1 MAAVRCTSSSNQNN
15 VGANKEPPGPADA
28 QQTFV
33 QKAAPGVAAAF
44 VISELGF
51 AGADLIGAQL
61 LALQGLTGASP
72 ISGIPVAIILGLALK
87 NSGLMSE
94 ATLKTLNPGLDVCKK
109 TVLQI
114 GIVCIGAKL
123 SALDIVT
130 TGLVGI
136 PAVLLSIGTGLT
148 VIPWLG
154 KQLSLPPKMSALIAA
169 GCSIC
174 GVTAIS
180 ALAPIIKANQQE
192 ISFAVANVVIFGTLA
207 MLTLPYACD
216 HLFEFSQQ
224 KGIFLGLAVHDTAQV
239 MGAAL
244 TYKTVFGDE
253 VVFAIAAVT
262 KLTRNIFLAAVIP
275 WLAWRTHRAEGE
287 GGAGTSGR
295 GASSLIKTA
304 LPIFV
309 VAFLCMATVRSAGD
323 SMLQAGFPAL
333 LVLDAQ
339 QWKYVCSILGNDI
352 GSRFCLGTA
361 MAAVGSTTSLSV
373 LRGVGM
379 KPFLLGAAG
388 SVSVAFTAFVAVSL
402 LASAGMF
409 SVSPLYVAEEDGEQG
424 VGTQGRG

>member
-1 MAAVRCTSSSNQNN
+1 
-15 VGANKEPPGPADA
+15 
-28 QQTFV
+28 
-33 QKAAPGVAAAF
+33 
-44 VISELGF
+44 
-51 AGADLIGAQL
+51 
-61 LALQGLTGASP
+61 
-72 ISGIPVAIILGLALK
+72 
-87 NSGLMSE
+87 
-94 ATLKTLNPGLDVCKK
+94 
-109 TVLQI
+109 
-114 GIVCIGAKL
+114 
-123 SALDIVT
+123 
-130 TGLVGI
+130 
-136 PAVLLSIGTGLT
+136 
-148 VIPWLG
+148 
-154 KQLSLPPKMSALIAA
+154 
-169 GCSIC
+169 
-174 GVTAIS
+174 
-180 ALAPIIKANQQE
+180 
-192 ISFAVANVVIFGTLA
+192 
-207 MLTLPYACD
+207 
-216 HLFEFSQQ
+216 
-224 KGIFLGLAVHDTAQV
+224 

-275 WLAWRTHRAEGE
+275 WLAWRTNRGE
-287 GGAGTSGR
+287 GGAGISGR

-339 QWKYVCSILGNDI
+339 QWKWVCSTLGNDV

-409 SVSPLYVAEEDGEQG
+409 SVSPLYVAEEDGAENSVQRKAEDSMAAG
-424 VGTQGRG
+424 ATLFFSMCIAWECLPM